1 MKTYQSKFSFTIIEF
16 IFVIL
21 IIAIISSFLI
31 PNISSSSSNA
41 NLISLKNDF
50 LLINKAI
57 KEKTKE
63 NIFKNNTN
71 TLLYLEDDNI
81 LFSNILNNFNSN
93 NWEKISVNN
102 YKYILNKNDSIIFTF
117 NSDTQIFSC
126 NKELELCQKVLN

>member
-1 MKTYQSKFSFTIIEF
+1 LKTYQSKFSFTIIEF

-81 LFSNILNNFNSN
+81 LFSNILNNFNSS
-93 NWEKISVNN
+93 NWEKISVNS

>member
-1 MKTYQSKFSFTIIEF
+1 LKTYQSKFSFTIIEF

-63 NIFKNNTN
+63 NVFKNNTN

-93 NWEKISVNN
+93 NWEKISVNS
-102 YKYILNKNDSIIFTF
+102 YRYILNKNDSIIFTF

>member
-63 NIFKNNTN
+63 NVFKNNTN

-93 NWEKISVNN
+93 NWEKISVNS
-102 YKYILNKNDSIIFTF
+102 YRYILNKNDSIIFTF